1 MDEVAF
7 KSVDDADALPETDE
21 EKAALEQKAE
31 ESKPVLDFLKETL
44 GDAIKEARVSKI
56 LKSGAVCL
64 TADGPITLEMEKY
77 FQAVQPDSAIRAE
90 VESDRDKA
98 ARYAKLLY
106 AQAQLIAGLPLED
119 PAGYTELVC
128 SLMN

>member
-1 MDEVAF
+1 MAQ
-7 KSVDDADALPETDE
+7 SV
-21 EKAALEQKAE
+21 AALAAL
-31 ESKPVLDFLKETL
+31 S
-44 GDAIKEARVSKI
+44 
-56 LKSGAVCL
+56 
-64 TADGPITLEMEKY
+64 
-77 FQAVQPDSAIRAE
+77 RA

>member
-1 MDEVAF
+1 MRVLSELSHAAF
-7 KSVDDADALPETDE
+7 KTVDGAQNALDGSKVDVMLRADAED
-21 EKAALEQKAE
+21 AA
-31 ESKPVLDFLKETL
+31 
-44 GDAIKEARVSKI
+44 
-56 LKSGAVCL
+56 
-64 TADGPITLEMEKY
+64 
-77 FQAVQPDSAIRAE
+77 
-90 VESDRDKA
+90 A

>member
-1 MDEVAF
+1 M
-7 KSVDDADALPETDE
+7 
-21 EKAALEQKAE
+21 
-31 ESKPVLDFLKETL
+31 LDFLKETL
-44 GDAIKEARVSKI
+44 GDPIKEARVSKI

-77 FQAVQPDSAIRAE
+77 FQRVDPENAKSMKAQRVLELNPDSAAFAALSRA

-98 ARYAKLLY
+98 ARY